1 MSFVC
6 VFAGHN
12 VKKYERFLKTNDAIA
27 RAIVSLAIIMKHKT
41 VLIADDS
48 PTVVKMLTYMLSS
61 LPCDVISASD
71 GVEAIKLCYSV
82 HPDLILLD
90 ILMPRMNGYQVCRL
104 LKDDEQTKQIPII
117 MLTAKDQQ
125 SDRFWGLA
133 TGADDYIVKDFEDD
147 HLIETVGRILQQ
159 DLPHT
164 AQTTERKLKEIS
176 TVDLLSHANNLL
188 DQQLYQSTI
197 TNRINQLA
205 RSIQNFEETIT
216 SVFELLSRI
225 LTFQLGAMSVL
236 GSQNMRLR
244 IYFYLPEVASR
255 QMIEQAKLMLLSEFS
270 RSPAVQ
276 NVETYFLHGEV
287 DGESD
292 WEIKSR
298 CESGLIGRNKKIGA
312 ILLGDSRKGRFSD
325 NDRETFRIVGTE
337 ASVVIDNARLY
348 DDNARIHAELE
359 RELRRAYD
367 IQKLMLPQ
375 DNPLEHCL
383 AIESTSI
390 PAKEVG
396 GDYYDYYPLND
407 HQLLIAIGDVTDK
420 GVAAALMMATIKT
433 ALQIRLELTSDV
445 REIITSLNKLVCDQ
459 ASRQYMTF
467 FLGIID
473 VNANTITYC
482 NAGHNFPYLISGQH
496 GTLTY
501 LEHGSLPLGFVLENT
516 YLAHVQPFQDDDI
529 FFFYTDGI
537 IEALNE
543 ERELFGYPRL
553 EKLLFVHHRADLL
566 TIQLKILETIE
577 AFCHETPQDDDMTMV
592 LIRKTCR

>member
-1 MSFVC
+1 M
-6 VFAGHN
+6 
-12 VKKYERFLKTNDAIA
+12 RQ
-27 RAIVSLAIIMKHKT
+27 KT

-48 PTVVKMLTYMLSS
+48 PTVVKMLSYMLSS

-71 GVEAIKLCYSV
+71 GVEAIKLCYSA

-133 TGADDYIVKDFEDD
+133 TGADEYIVKDFEDD
-147 HLIETVGRILQQ
+147 HLIETIGRILQQ
-159 DLPHT
+159 DLPQT
-164 AQTTERKLKEIS
+164 APTAERKLKEIS

-205 RSIQNFEETIT
+205 RSIQNFEETLT

-225 LTFQLGAMSVL
+225 LTFQLGAISVL
-236 GSQNMRLR
+236 RSQSTRLR
-244 IYFYLPEVASR
+244 IYFYLPDRASH
-255 QMIEQAKLMLLSEFS
+255 QMIEQAKLLLLSEFS
-270 RSPAVQ
+270 RTPAVQ
-276 NVETYFLHGEV
+276 NVETFFLHGTV
-287 DGESD
+287 DTDSD
-292 WEIKSR
+292 WELKSH
-298 CESGLIGRNKKIGA
+298 CESVLIGRNKKIGS

-325 NDRETFRIVGTE
+325 NDRETFRIAGTE
-337 ASVVIDNARLY
+337 AAVVIDNARLY

-359 RELRRAYD
+359 RELRRAHD

-375 DNPLEHCL
+375 DNPLEKYL
-383 AIESTSI
+383 SIEATSI

-407 HQLLIAIGDVTDK
+407 HQLLLAIGDVTGK
-420 GVAAALMMATIKT
+420 GVPAALMMATIKT

-445 REIITSLNKLVCDQ
+445 SEIMMSLNKLVCHQ
-459 ASRQYMTF
+459 ATRQYMTF

-473 VNANTITYC
+473 INANTITYC
-482 NAGHNFPYLISGQH
+482 NAGHNFPYLISGQYD
-496 GTLTY
+496 TLTY
-501 LEHGSLPLGFVLENT
+501 LEYSSLPLGFVPHDA
-516 YLAHVQPFQDDDI
+516 YLARVQHFENDDI
-529 FFFYTDGI
+529 LFFYTDGI
-537 IEALNE
+537 IEALNA

-553 EKLLFVHHRADLL
+553 EKLLLSHYRNDLI
-566 TIQLKILETIE
+566 TIQLKILETIA

-592 LIRKTCR
+592 LIQKTPR